1 MDTKYHVNQDTFAM
15 LAQHF
20 IEFLPALEGV
30 RFTHT
35 WGGAIDTCSRFS
47 PFWGTANSGK
57 VAYVAGYTG
66 LGVGAT
72 RFGARV
78 MLDILAGRPTELTEL
93 DYVKSKPLPFP
104 PEPIRSAGIG
114 LTRWSFD
121 QADRNEGKRNLWL
134 KTLDRIG
141 LGFDS

>member
-1 MDTKYHVNQDTFAM
+1 
-15 LAQHF
+15 
-20 IEFLPALEGV
+20 
-30 RFTHT
+30 
-35 WGGAIDTCSRFS
+35 
-47 PFWGTANSGK
+47 
-57 VAYVAGYTG
+57 
-66 LGVGAT
+66 
-72 RFGARV
+72 
-78 MLDILAGRPTELTEL
+78 MLDILAGKPTELTEL